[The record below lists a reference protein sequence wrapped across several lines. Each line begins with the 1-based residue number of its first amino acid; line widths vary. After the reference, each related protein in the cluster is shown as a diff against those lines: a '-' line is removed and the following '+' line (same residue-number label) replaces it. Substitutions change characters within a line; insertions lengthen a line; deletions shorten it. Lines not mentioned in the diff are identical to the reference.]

1 MSAQDYED
9 EKKKILEII
18 PAADLELI
26 KKNYP
31 IKCIRNAK
39 IGSLARMGIKHNILA
54 DLSGL
59 SQNRIWNIVNFGK

>member
-1 MSAQDYED
+1 MSAHDYED

-31 IKCIRNAK
+31 IKRVRNAK
-39 IGSLARMGIKHNILA
+39 IRALAQMGIKHNILA
-54 DLSGL
+54 DLSGISH
-59 SQNRIWNIVNFGK
+59 SQTWRIANFGK